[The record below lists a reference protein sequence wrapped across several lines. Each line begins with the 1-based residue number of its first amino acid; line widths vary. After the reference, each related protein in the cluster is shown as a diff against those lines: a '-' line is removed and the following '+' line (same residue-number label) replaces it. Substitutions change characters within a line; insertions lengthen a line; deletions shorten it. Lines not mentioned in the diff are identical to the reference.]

1 MHAQVYQTK
10 EKNNPFL
17 SANLKKDKSTEAAFQ
32 FVDNRPNMVTQMKF
46 QQMANNSHQ
55 VMQLKS
61 LGAVIQLAGT
71 SVTNSKGDTYT
82 VYQPSDIISDL
93 TARFRQWKNGTV
105 NTSGHGAGQSKHILA
120 SKYNT
125 LANLWNRRNDKTAGK
140 SVITFSTGG
149 SLSGGRG
156 VKHLKAVT
164 FEGGKRYS
172 FVWHVSV
179 VPD

>member
-1 MHAQVYQTK
+1 MQAHVYQTK
-10 EKNNPFL
+10 EKKNPFL
-17 SANLKKDKSTEAAFQ
+17 FDHPQKDKNNEAAFQ
-32 FVDNRPNMVTQMKF
+32 FKDNRPNAVAQMKF
-46 QQMANNSHQ
+46 QQMANNSSQ
-55 VMQLKS
+55 VAQLKS

-82 VYQPSDIISDL
+82 VYEPSDILSDL

-105 NTSGHGAGQSKHILA
+105 NTSGHGSGQSKHILA

-125 LANLWNRRNDKTAGK
+125 LANRWNRRNDKTAQK
-140 SVITFSTGG
+140 TPITFSTGG

-164 FEGGKRYS
+164 FESGKRYS